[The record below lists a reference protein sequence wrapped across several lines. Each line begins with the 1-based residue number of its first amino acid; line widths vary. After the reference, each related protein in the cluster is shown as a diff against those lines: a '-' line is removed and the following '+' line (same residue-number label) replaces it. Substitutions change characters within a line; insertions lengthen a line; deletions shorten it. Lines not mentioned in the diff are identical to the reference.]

1 MRSFIITVII
11 GICMVASSIFYTNHL
26 KSESERLSDITDQI
40 KICLKNDDYKGAK
53 EQLDHL
59 KQHVDKF
66 EKFFLAT
73 GDHIEI
79 DNIKINIA
87 ELDSFIKYEK
97 KSDSISKVYVLKFLF
112 SHLPH
117 NSKVNIGNIL

>member
-1 MRSFIITVII
+1 MKSFVITVII
-11 GICMVASSIFYTNHL
+11 GICMVTGSIFYTNHL
-26 KSESERLSDITDQI
+26 KSESDKLSDITDQI
-40 KICLKNDDYKGAK
+40 KICVKNDDYNGATQ
-53 EQLDHL
+53 QLDQL
-59 KQHVDKF
+59 KKCVDKF

-87 ELDSFIKYEK
+87 ELDSFIKHEK
-97 KSDSISKVYVLKFLF
+97 KSDAISKVYVLEFLF

-117 NSKVNIGNIL
+117 NSEVKIGNIL

>member
-1 MRSFIITVII
+1 MKSFVITVII
-11 GICMVASSIFYTNHL
+11 GICMVTGSIFYTNHL
-26 KSESERLSDITDQI
+26 KSESDKLSDITDQI
-40 KICLKNDDYKGAK
+40 KICVKNDDYNGATQ
-53 EQLDHL
+53 QLDQL
-59 KQHVDKF
+59 KKSVDKF

-87 ELDSFIKYEK
+87 ELDSFIKHEK
-97 KSDSISKVYVLKFLF
+97 KSDAISKIYVLEFLF

-117 NSKVNIGNIL
+117 NSEVKIGNIL

>member
-1 MRSFIITVII
+1 MRSFVITVII
-11 GICMVASSIFYTNHL
+11 GICMVTGSIFYTNHL
-26 KSESERLSDITDQI
+26 KDESEKLSDITDQI
-40 KICLKNDDYKGAK
+40 KICVTNDDYKGAK
-53 EQLDHL
+53 KQLDHL
-59 KQHVDKF
+59 KERVDKF

-97 KSDSISKVYVLKFLF
+97 KSDSISKVYVLEFLF

-117 NSKVNIGNIL
+117 NSELDIGNIL

>member
-1 MRSFIITVII
+1 MKSFVITVII
-11 GICMVASSIFYTNHL
+11 GICMATGSIFYTNHL
-26 KSESERLSDITDQI
+26 KSESDKLSDITDQI
-40 KICLKNDDYKGAK
+40 KICVKNDDYNGATQ
-53 EQLDHL
+53 QLDQL
-59 KQHVDKF
+59 KKCVDKF

-87 ELDSFIKYEK
+87 ELDSFIKHEK
-97 KSDSISKVYVLKFLF
+97 KSDAISKVYVLEFLF

-117 NSKVNIGNIL
+117 NSEVKIGNIL